1 MRFRTKRQSK
11 KLLQDAKQVGGRIAE
26 EGLVSARRHTA
37 RGLESAAALL
47 DVDETPARKR
57 RRKPL
62 LIAALAGVAGWV
74 AVKARKASDRL
85 DEPAEETAERTTEAA
100 GGAAKATKRT
110 AERTKQTVEAQQP
123 VKSGNAASR

>member
-26 EGLVSARRHTA
+26 ESLVSARRQTA
-37 RGLESAAALL
+37 RGLENAAALL
-47 DVDETPARKR
+47 DVDERPARKR

-62 LIAALAGVAGWV
+62 LIAALAGLAGWV
-74 AVKARKASDRL
+74 ALKARKAGPQV
-85 DEPAEETAERTTEAA
+85 DEAAERTTEAA
-100 GGAAKATKRT
+100 DRAAEATKRT
-110 AERTKQTVEAQQP
+110 AERTKQVAGTKQP